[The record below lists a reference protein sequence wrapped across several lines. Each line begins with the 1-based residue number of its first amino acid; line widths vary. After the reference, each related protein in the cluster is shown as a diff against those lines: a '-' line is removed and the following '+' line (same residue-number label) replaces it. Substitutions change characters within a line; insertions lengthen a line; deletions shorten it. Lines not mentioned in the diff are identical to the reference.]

1 MAIDPKKVLVGA
13 PDQSP
18 TTGAVNYADTSAT
31 PPQNAKEA
39 LSGFTPCGYVSE
51 DGLTLSTDYGTTKI
65 KDWSKSTVRTLLD
78 EFSGTV
84 TFAFIQTDY
93 ESLCAIFGSDYVV
106 KTAATAS
113 QGERI
118 TVKLG
123 AHLAPARSYAFN
135 MKDGDARVRVYLP
148 NAQASLDGDLTFV
161 AGDAITWNVKLEC
174 GVDQNGESI
183 YIMTDDGVFAGSSGV
198 QGA

>member
-18 TTGAVNYADTSAT
+18 TTGAVNYADTSAAAPT
-31 PPQNAKEA
+31 SATSA
-39 LSGFTPCGYVSE
+39 LAGFTGCGYVSE

-84 TFAFIQTDY
+84 TFSFIQTDY
-93 ESLCAIFGSDYVV
+93 ESLCAIFGADHVTRTPAS
-106 KTAATAS
+106 ATH
-113 QGERI
+113 GEQI

-148 NAQASLDGDLTFV
+148 NAQASLDGDITFV
-161 AGDAITWNVKLEC
+161 AGEPITWSVKLEC
-174 GVDQNGESI
+174 GADADGESI
-183 YIMTDDGVFAGSSGV
+183 YIFTDDGVMTSSSSV